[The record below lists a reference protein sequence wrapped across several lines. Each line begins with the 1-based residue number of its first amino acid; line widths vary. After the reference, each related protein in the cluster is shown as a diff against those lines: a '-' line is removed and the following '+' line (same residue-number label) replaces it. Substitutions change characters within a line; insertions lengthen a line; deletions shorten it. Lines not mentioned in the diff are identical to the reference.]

1 MLNINKTEILQWI
14 SDALETYTNELLQWV
29 GTVCFLVMY
38 TTMSFYKE
46 EHNLQLIAGCMGGTL
61 FLIWSI
67 RVANKQQM
75 IVNVVGVTIT
85 LIGLYKALG

>member
-1 MLNINKTEILQWI
+1 MKLDEVLQW
-14 SDALETYTNELLQWV
+14 A
-29 GTVCFLVMY
+29 GTACFMVMY
-38 TTMSFYKE
+38 TTMSFFKE
-46 EHNLQLIAGCMGGTL
+46 LHTVQLIAGCLGGTL

-75 IVNVVGVTIT
+75 IVNVTGVTIT